1 MIPQPAAIEQRHSG
15 LTDRVSTLSSDPSAI
30 GGRPAGST
38 VPSNAGSVTSK
49 NGTKLSFLE
58 KQFGMGSKASS
69 RAASSPGSSRAT
81 QRGTAMSVA
90 VRGSG
95 FPVLQTNISSIS
107 ELSKQAEHARHQSG
121 DEDTNHCDF
130 WHTHT
135 AALTEEFKLYH
146 RKFHNFDSLN
156 LFKSNFRFI
165 R

>member
-38 VPSNAGSVTSK
+38 VPSNAGSAASK
-49 NGTKLSFLE
+49 NGAKLSFLE

-69 RAASSPGSSRAT
+69 PAASSP
-81 QRGTAMSVA
+81 V